1 MRERRPGA
9 TGRPSAHRPSVRRP
23 GASASY
29 GQLLTTSEVRAR
41 FNGGPMSGVFTDGSC
56 SGNPG
61 PGGWGAVY
69 VRDGE
74 VVEQRYGDEPHT
86 TNNRMELTAMIEG
99 LSMLAPEDAVDVY
112 SDSRLV
118 VDTLTKWAAGWER
131 NGWRRRDGEVKNL
144 ELVQRAYA
152 LARSRPRARIQ
163 WIRAHD
169 GSLWNEYADSLATAY
184 LRAEL

>member
-1 MRERRPGA
+1 MRERMARANVRPGPRRA
-9 TGRPSAHRPSVRRP
+9 GGRRP

-29 GQLLTTSEVRAR
+29 GQLLTTAEVLTR
-41 FNGGPMSGVFTDGSC
+41 FDGGPATGVFTDGSC

-61 PGGWGAVY
+61 PGGWGSVY
-69 VRDGE
+69 ARDGE
-74 VVEQRYGDEPHT
+74 VVEQRYGSEPHT

-99 LSMLAPEDAVDVY
+99 LSMLGPNDAVDVY

-118 VDTLTKWAAGWER
+118 VDTLTKWAPGWER

-152 LARSRPRARIQ
+152 LALSRPLARIQ

-169 GSLWNEYADSLATAY
+169 GSRWNEYADSLATAY
-184 LRAEL
+184 LRTEL